1 MHRPPIFVRVIV
13 VLVVV
18 IAAAYW
24 FIFSNNGSANGALS
38 ASGTIEAV
46 EIKISPEL
54 DGRVAEVLVAE
65 GELVEAGQVLVRL
78 DTTLLEGQS
87 AQAQAGLAA
96 ANAQLALLQNSPS
109 QAELS
114 AVTAQANRAQT
125 ALDTLNEQL
134 DTAETQADDVA
145 RQITTLQNQIITVQS
160 AGAVEQLAGLN
171 AQLALAQ
178 QLQVTTQTQVKLLEG
193 QVATAEAGLDAAQAQ
208 LDLAE
213 AGPKPEQIEVVEAQV
228 AAAQATVDLL
238 ATQIR
243 RQTLTAPVAGVILT
257 RAIEQGEVASPGA
270 TLLLIGQ
277 LDDLTLTVYVPE
289 DQYGQIE
296 LGQTATLTA
305 DSFPGETF
313 TGTVRRIADQ
323 AEFTPR
329 NVQTAE
335 GRASTVY
342 AIELTVTDEDGQL
355 KPGMPVD
362 VVFGE

>member
-1 MHRPPIFVRVIV
+1 MHRPPVIV
-13 VLVVV
+13 RIIVILVVV
-18 IAAAYW
+18 IAAAYY
-24 FIFSNNGSANGALS
+24 FISSNNGSADGALS
-38 ASGTIEAV
+38 ASGTIEAI
-46 EIKISPEL
+46 EIKVSPEL
-54 DGRVAEVLVAE
+54 GGRVAEVLVAE
-65 GELVEAGQVLVRL
+65 GDVVEAGQVLVRL
-78 DTTLLEGQS
+78 DTTLLEGQL

-109 QAELS
+109 AAELA
-114 AVTAQANRAQT
+114 AVTAQVNRAQT

-134 DTAETQADDVA
+134 NTAETQADDVTG
-145 RQITTLQNQIITVQS
+145 QISELQNQIVTAQS
-160 AGAVEQLAGLN
+160 AGVVEQLPGLN
-171 AQLALAQ
+171 AQLALVQ
-178 QLQVTTQTQVKLLEG
+178 QLQMTTQTQVKLLEG
-193 QVATAEAGLDAAQAQ
+193 QIATAEAGLDAAQAQ
-208 LDLAE
+208 LDVAE
-213 AGPKPEQIEVVEAQV
+213 AGPKPEQIEVVRAQV

-243 RQTLTAPVAGVILT
+243 RQTLIAPVAGVILA
-257 RAIEQGEVASPGA
+257 RAIEPGEVASPGA

-313 TGTVRRIADQ
+313 TGTVRHIADQ

-362 VVFGE
+362 VVFGD

>member
-1 MHRPPIFVRVIV
+1 MHRPPIFVRVVIV
-13 VLVVV
+13 LAVI
-18 IAAAYW
+18 IAAAYY
-24 FIFSNNGSANGALS
+24 FISSNNSSAAGALT

-46 EIKISPEL
+46 EIKVSPEL
-54 DGRVAEVLVAE
+54 GGRVAEVLVAE
-65 GELVEAGQVLVRL
+65 GDVVEAGQVVVRL
-78 DTTLLEGQS
+78 DTTLLEGQL

-109 QAELS
+109 EAEL
-114 AVTAQANRAQT
+114 AAMTAQVNRAQT
-125 ALDTLNEQL
+125 ALGALNEQL
-134 DTAETQADDVA
+134 VTAETQANDA
-145 RQITTLQNQIITVQS
+145 AAQMTELQNQIVTAQS
-160 AGAVEQLAGLN
+160 AGAVEPLAGLN
-171 AQLALAQ
+171 AQLTLAQ
-178 QLQVTTQTQVKLLEG
+178 QLQVTAQTQVKLLEG

-208 LDLAE
+208 LDLVE
-213 AGPKPEQIEVVEAQV
+213 AGPKPEQVDVMRAQV

-238 ATQIR
+238 SAQIR
-243 RQTLTAPVAGVILT
+243 RQTLTAPVGGVILA
-257 RAIEQGEVASPGA
+257 RAIEPGEVASPGA

-305 DSFPGETF
+305 DSFPGATF
-313 TGTVRRIADQ
+313 TGTVHHIADQ
-323 AEFTPR
+323 AEFAPR
-329 NVQTAE
+329 NVQTAA

-342 AIELTVTDEDGQL
+342 AIELTVTDENGRL

>member
-1 MHRPPIFVRVIV
+1 MHRPPMIVRVIV
-13 VLVVV
+13 VLVV
-18 IAAAYW
+18 IAAAAYY
-24 FIFSNNGSANGALS
+24 FISTSNSAANGALS

-46 EIKISPEL
+46 EIKVSPEL
-54 DGRVAEVLVAE
+54 GGRVAEVLVAE
-65 GELVEAGQVLVRL
+65 GEVVEVGQVVVRL
-78 DTTLLEGQS
+78 DTTLLEGQL

-96 ANAQLALLQNSPS
+96 ANAQLALLQNSPTE
-109 QAELS
+109 AELS
-114 AVTAQANRAQT
+114 AVTAQVNRAQT

-145 RQITTLQNQIITVQS
+145 EQITELQNQIITVQT
-160 AGAVEQLAGLN
+160 AGLVEQLAGLN

-213 AGPKPEQIEVVEAQV
+213 AGPKPQQIEAVEAQV
-228 AAAQATVDLL
+228 AAAQATVALL
-238 ATQIR
+238 STQIR
-243 RQTLTAPVAGVILT
+243 RQTLTAPVGGVILA
-257 RAIEQGEVASPGA
+257 RAIEPGEVASPGA

-342 AIELTVTDEDGQL
+342 AIELTVTDESGQL

>member
-1 MHRPPIFVRVIV
+1 MHRPPVIVRVII
-13 VLVVV
+13 VLVV
-18 IAAAYW
+18 IAAAAYW
-24 FIFSNNGSANGALS
+24 FISSNNSSADGVLS

-54 DGRVAEVLVAE
+54 GGRVAEVMVAE
-65 GELVEAGQVLVRL
+65 GDVVEAGQVLVRL
-78 DTTLLEGQS
+78 DTTLLEGQL
-87 AQAQAGLAA
+87 AQARAGLAA
-96 ANAQLALLQNSPS
+96 ANAQLTLLQNSPS
-109 QAELS
+109 AAELS
-114 AVTAQANRAQT
+114 AVTAQVNRAQT

-134 DTAETQADDVA
+134 DTVETQADDVA
-145 RQITTLQNQIITVQS
+145 EQITNLQNQIVTAQS
-160 AGAVEQLAGLN
+160 AGVVEQLAGLN

-208 LDLAE
+208 LDLAK
-213 AGPKPEQIEVVEAQV
+213 AGPKPEQIEVVRAQV

-257 RAIEQGEVASPGA
+257 RAIEPGEVASPGA

-296 LGQTATLTA
+296 RGQTATLTA

>member
-1 MHRPPIFVRVIV
+1 MHRPPMIVRVIV

-18 IAAAYW
+18 AAAAYW
-24 FIFSNNGSANGALS
+24 FISSNNSSADGALT

-46 EIKISPEL
+46 EIKVSPEL
-54 DGRVAEVLVAE
+54 GGRVAEVLVAA
-65 GELVEAGQVLVRL
+65 GDVVEAGQVVVRL
-78 DTTLLEGQS
+78 DTTLLEGQL

-109 QAELS
+109 TAELA
-114 AVTAQANRAQT
+114 AVTAQVNRAQT

-134 DTAETQADDVA
+134 ETAETQADDVA
-145 RQITTLQNQIITVQS
+145 EQISELQNQIVTVQA
-160 AGAVEQLAGLN
+160 AGVVEQLAGLN

-213 AGPKPEQIEVVEAQV
+213 AGPKPEQIEVIEAQV

-238 ATQIR
+238 STQIR
-243 RQTLTAPVAGVILT
+243 RQTLTAPVGGVILA
-257 RAIEQGEVASPGA
+257 RAIEPGEVASPGA

-313 TGTVRRIADQ
+313 TGTVRHIADQ

-342 AIELTVTDEDGQL
+342 AIELTVTDEGGQL

-362 VVFGE
+362 VGFGD

>member
-1 MHRPPIFVRVIV
+1 MHRPSVFIRVII
-13 VLVVV
+13 VLAVI
-18 IAAAYW
+18 IAAAIY
-24 FIFSNNGSANGALS
+24 FISSNNSSADGALS

-46 EIKISPEL
+46 EVKISPEL
-54 DGRVAEVLVAE
+54 GGRVAEVLVAE
-65 GELVEAGQVLVRL
+65 GDAVDAGQVLVRL
-78 DTTLLEGQS
+78 DTTLLEGQL

-109 QAELS
+109 EAELA
-114 AVTAQANRAQT
+114 AVTAQVNRAQT
-125 ALDTLNEQL
+125 ALDALNEQL
-134 DTAETQADDVA
+134 VTAETQADDVA
-145 RQITTLQNQIITVQS
+145 AQMTELQNQIVTAQTV
-160 AGAVEQLAGLN
+160 GLVEQLAGLN

-208 LDLAE
+208 LDLVE

-238 ATQIR
+238 AAQIR
-243 RQTLTAPVAGVILT
+243 RQTLTAPIEGVILA
-257 RAIEQGEVASPGA
+257 RAIEPGEVAAPGA

-296 LGQTATLTA
+296 LDQTATLTA
-305 DSFPGETF
+305 DSFPGATF
-313 TGTVRRIADQ
+313 TGMVHHIADQ

-342 AIELTVTDEDGQL
+342 AIELMVLDESGRL

-362 VVFGE
+362 VVFGD

>member
-1 MHRPPIFVRVIV
+1 MHRPPMIVRVIV
-13 VLVVV
+13 VLVV
-18 IAAAYW
+18 IAAAAYY
-24 FIFSNNGSANGALS
+24 FISTSNSSANGALS

-46 EIKISPEL
+46 EIKVSPEL
-54 DGRVAEVLVAE
+54 GGRVAEVLVAE
-65 GELVEAGQVLVRL
+65 GDNVEAGQVVVRL
-78 DTTLLEGQS
+78 DTTLLEGQL

-96 ANAQLALLQNSPS
+96 ANAQLALLQNSPTE
-109 QAELS
+109 AELS
-114 AVTAQANRAQT
+114 AVTAQVNRAQT
-125 ALDTLNEQL
+125 ALDTLNDQL

-145 RQITTLQNQIITVQS
+145 EQITELQNQIITVQT
-160 AGAVEQLAGLN
+160 AGLVEQLAGLN

-213 AGPKPEQIEVVEAQV
+213 AGPKPQQIEAVEAQV
-228 AAAQATVDLL
+228 AAAQATVALL
-238 ATQIR
+238 STQIR
-243 RQTLTAPVAGVILT
+243 RQTLTAPVSGVILT
-257 RAIEQGEVASPGA
+257 RAIEPGEVASPGA

-342 AIELTVTDEDGQL
+342 AIELTVTDESGQL

>member
-1 MHRPPIFVRVIV
+1 MHRPPVFVRVII
-13 VLVVV
+13 VLAVV
-18 IAAAYW
+18 IAAATY
-24 FIFSNNGSANGALS
+24 FISTNSSAADGALT

-54 DGRVAEVLVAE
+54 GGRVAEVLVAE
-65 GELVEAGQVLVRL
+65 GDVVEAGQVVVRL
-78 DTTLLEGQS
+78 DTTLLEGQL

-109 QAELS
+109 AAELS
-114 AVTAQANRAQT
+114 AVTAQVNRAQT

-145 RQITTLQNQIITVQS
+145 EQITTLQNQIVTAQT
-160 AGAVEQLAGLN
+160 AGLVEQVAGLN
-171 AQLALAQ
+171 AQLGLAQ

-213 AGPKPEQIEVVEAQV
+213 AGPKPEQMEVVEAQV

-238 ATQIR
+238 SAQIR
-243 RQTLTAPVAGVILT
+243 RQTLTAPVSGIVLA
-257 RAIEQGEVASPGA
+257 RAIEPGEVAAPGA

-305 DSFPGETF
+305 DSFPGESF
-313 TGTVRRIADQ
+313 TGTVHHIADQ

-342 AIELTVTDEDGQL
+342 AIELTVTDENGQL